1 MDTRVPVQ
9 HYNLRSANP
18 YLGSSLH
25 DLNTVD
31 DDRPGDIDGIGS
43 HDVVTD
49 DSLDNGDES
58 DCLHES
64 YRSSLPLH
72 GVDVE
77 EDHSNLENNCS
88 SGGPYSFL
96 SIEDVSPVETARS
109 RFLDIIVDHFIN
121 SHVTEVQDFEA
132 DFTAHS
138 AQDKLSKRKS
148 REIRCEGDVRFIL
161 PLMYVAN
168 MYETLANEVNVR
180 LSSMNGMREKTIS
193 VALEAAGGLYR
204 KLARK
209 FPRKGS
215 CIFKRRELA
224 TSLETRSR
232 FPELVIQEEKRV
244 RFVVVNGTVYHA
256 ERKDSTMFKKLT
268 GRNEVAV
275 SARDYKFYAPRHK
288 YRRVASN
295 SVSNIP
301 DLPTFPGSNNT
312 SPMATS
318 QSYRTFN
325 EAQNQQQTPL
335 KQNSHTVSHQSEF
348 HLLQQSHHQPVN
360 QSQHAVHF
368 SQNHQCGPPSHL
380 PEIAHSQQS
389 STISQHMACLQPLGH
404 VGGRVHVL
412 PTSPAKFCDDCGAP
426 FLRETSKFCSECGV
440 KRFLASDSSFTFGNL
455 WCPWKRHHATVS
467 IVHPPG
473 KNPEHIRRPAD
484 IVMTFIFA
492 LSTFNL
498 MKASANVLTIFS
510 IQWSKSQSL
519 LYSTVII
526 FSGRKQRG
534 EKRAFR
540 QQDIQQL
547 ICLRSPRD
555 NIMKIENRNAF
566 VTSAWLRLCGELDQV
581 QTIMSTIAPRIW
593 LLQSLK
599 TLAPEPLEYSPPC
612 IARPIPHK
620 IALTCKCRSL
630 AKKMHQSTATKED

>member
-1 MDTRVPVQ
+1 MDSRVPVQ

-58 DCLHES
+58 ECLHES
-64 YRSSLPLH
+64 YRNSLPLH

-96 SIEDVSPVETARS
+96 SIDGDSHNHYLLDFKLISAILRKYGSLIWILIYLDVSPVETARS

-148 REIRCEGDVRFIL
+148 REIRYEGDVRFIL

-204 KLARK
+204 KLAKK
-209 FPRKGS
+209 FPRKDFIEMG
-215 CIFKRRELA
+215 FGGGADGEGRGRRELA

-244 RFVVVNGTVYHA
+244 RFVVVNGLSIVEKPTNMRSDDA
-256 ERKDSTMFKKLT
+256 DWFKKLT

-301 DLPTFPGSNNT
+301 DLP
-312 SPMATS
+312 
-318 QSYRTFN
+318 
-325 EAQNQQQTPL
+325 AQNQQQTPL
-335 KQNSHTVSHQSEF
+335 KQNPHTVSHQSEF

-412 PTSPAKFCDDCGAP
+412 VPTSPAKFCDDCGAP

-440 KRFLASDSSFTFGNL
+440 KRTIFY
-455 WCPWKRHHATVS
+455 
-467 IVHPPG
+467 
-473 KNPEHIRRPAD
+473 E
-484 IVMTFIFA
+484 MTFVFA

-498 MKASANVLTIFS
+498 MKASENV
-510 IQWSKSQSL
+510 
-519 LYSTVII
+519 
-526 FSGRKQRG
+526 
-534 EKRAFR
+534 
-540 QQDIQQL
+540 
-547 ICLRSPRD
+547 
-555 NIMKIENRNAF
+555 
-566 VTSAWLRLCGELDQV
+566 
-581 QTIMSTIAPRIW
+581 
-593 LLQSLK
+593 
-599 TLAPEPLEYSPPC
+599 
-612 IARPIPHK
+612 
-620 IALTCKCRSL
+620 
-630 AKKMHQSTATKED
+630 